1 MKIYLIKPRGFCG
14 GVIRAIDTVNEALK
28 IWGSPLYVKHE
39 IVHNKHV
46 INELKQK
53 GVIFIEDL
61 QQVPEGGR
69 LIYSAHG
76 VSPQV
81 RKEAENRNLMT
92 IDATCPLVGKI
103 HQAILSYAKK
113 GYKIVLIGKKNHVEV
128 TAARDEA
135 HDQTIIISNE
145 EEAKNLQVSKEQ
157 KLFYVT
163 QTTFSLDDC
172 RKIVDALKEKFPH
185 IETLSSTSICYATQ
199 NRQNALKEIA
209 KSVEFVYVVGDPKS
223 SNSNRLWEI
232 AKNFGVSSKMIND
245 PEEIQKEE
253 IENCQNI
260 AITAGAS
267 TPEYVVE
274 ACIEKLNTITS
285 TVIEEKVFFE
295 EKVSFPLPKEL
306 KASSQV

>member
-1 MKIYLIKPRGFCG
+1 MKIYLVKPRGFCG
-14 GVIRAIDTVNEALK
+14 GVIRAIDTVNKALK
-28 IWGSPLYVKHE
+28 IWGAPLYVKHE

-53 GVIFIEDL
+53 GVVFIEDL
-61 QQVPEGGR
+61 QQVPEGAR
-69 LIYSAHG
+69 LVYSAHG

-81 RKEAENRNLMT
+81 RKEAEKRNLIT

-103 HQAILSYAKK
+103 HQAILSYAEK
-113 GYKIVLIGKKNHVEV
+113 GYKIILIGKKNHVEV

-135 HDQTIIISNE
+135 YDQTMIISNE
-145 EEAKNLQVSKEQ
+145 EEARNLQLPKEQ

-172 RKIVDALKEKFPH
+172 KKIVDILKEKYPH
-185 IETLSSTSICYATQ
+185 IETLTSTSICYATQ

-209 KSVEFVYVVGDPKS
+209 KSVEFIYVVGDPKS

-232 AKNFGVSSKMIND
+232 AKNFGVLSKMIND
-245 PEEIQKEE
+245 PEEIQEE
-253 IENCQNI
+253 DIENCQSM

-274 ACIEKLNTITS
+274 ACLEKIGKITS
-285 TVIEEKVFFE
+285 IVIEEKVFFE

-306 KASSQV
+306 KVLSQA